1 MSATLN
7 VYPAA
12 KFIPITLANTG
23 GAMQRNKV
31 RLFVVHI
38 AQGLNQS
45 GTDAWFNNPEAK
57 VSAHFSISRTGVV
70 HQYVKLDWVAWAQ
83 EYYNDVAISI
93 EHEGDSGMT
102 LTARQL
108 RASLTLLAWLHG
120 QFPHVPLERTAN
132 PLGTGIIGHGELGVR
147 GGDHPDCPG
156 NPVLGQLDRAL
167 RTPAARPRKLR
178 LPFLG

>member
-1 MSATLN
+1 MTTTLN
-7 VYPAA
+7 TYPDA
-12 KFIPITLANTG
+12 KFVPITTANTG
-23 GAMQRNKV
+23 GPMQRNRV
-31 RLFVVHI
+31 RLFVIHI

-45 GTDAWFNNPEAK
+45 GTDAWFNNPAAQ

-70 HQYVKLDWVAWAQ
+70 HQYVKLDWVAWAEQ
-83 EYYNDVAISI
+83 DYNDVAISI

-102 LTARQL
+102 LTTRQL
-108 RASLTLLAWLHG
+108 AASLKLLAWLHG
-120 QFPHVPLERTAN
+120 QFPHVPLHRTAN
-132 PLGTGIIGHGELGVR
+132 PNGSGVIGHGELGVP

-167 RTPAARPRKLR
+167 RTPATPARKPR